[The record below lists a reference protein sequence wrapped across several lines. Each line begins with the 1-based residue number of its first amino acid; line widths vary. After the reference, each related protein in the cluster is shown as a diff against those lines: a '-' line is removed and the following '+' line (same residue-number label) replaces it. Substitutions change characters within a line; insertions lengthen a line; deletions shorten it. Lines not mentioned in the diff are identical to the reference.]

1 MAVIITFFRGTSTRN
16 EINHAEWL
24 MIENVLNSEVFD
36 RSALNSAIYI
46 DFTRLILR
54 DGRFLLELF
63 KGPHFAS
70 L

>member
-1 MAVIITFFRGTSTRN
+1 
-16 EINHAEWL
+16 